1 MKQHYNST
9 GTLVRGQFL
18 WFREIGHRKFM
29 VLQRY
34 LGKLSL
40 HLRNYALEEEE
51 FVLIPTKRGVTLDK
65 QQTRDLISSTQE
77 LMKVIKRVSII
88 FIMFVCFV

>member
-1 MKQHYNST
+1 
-9 GTLVRGQFL
+9 
-18 WFREIGHRKFM
+18 M